1 MSKSLFVTGTNT
13 DIGKTYVTAL
23 IVKKLRDSGL
33 NAGYFKA
40 AVSGNERTENGII
53 PGDAEYVDYIA
64 GIGGNLSEMVPYVY
78 ENAYSPH
85 LASQI
90 EGNPVEMSVVGDKYN
105 SILQKYDYVTVE
117 GSGGIICPIRYDDK
131 IIMLEDIVKELGLS
145 TLIIADA
152 GLGTINSVFLTV
164 NYMKSRDIKIK
175 GIILNHFH
183 EDNIIEQDNKKMIE
197 ILTGVPVVGVV
208 HDNDENLDMD
218 AERLAG
224 LYDRNRKDLEVK

>member
-1 MSKSLFVTGTNT
+1 MSKGLFVTGTNT

-23 IVKKLRDSGL
+23 IVKKLRESGL

-40 AVSGNERTENGII
+40 AVSGNKRTENGII
-53 PGDAEYVDYIA
+53 PGDAQYVDNIA

-85 LASQI
+85 LASRI
-90 EGNPVEMSVVGDKYN
+90 EGNPVEMSVVHKKYN
-105 SILQKYDYVTVE
+105 NILQKYDYVTVE
-117 GSGGIICPIRYDDK
+117 GSGGIICPIRYDNK

-145 TLIIADA
+145 TLIIAEA

-164 NYMKSRDIKIK
+164 NYMKSRSMGIN

-183 EDNIIEQDNKKMIE
+183 DDNIIEQDNMKMIE
-197 ILTGVPVVGVV
+197 ILTGIPVVAVV
-208 HDNDENLDMD
+208 HDNDDNLDID
-218 AERLAG
+218 AGKLAG
-224 LYDRNRKDLEVK
+224 FYE